1 MNCKEIEE
9 FLQAYHDGE
18 LSAKEREA
26 VERHLEKCPKC
37 QAKLAELKALDELII
52 DGEAEKVP
60 DPGTHYWHSF
70 THRVTRRI
78 VAHHEPIIRPRRPR
92 PLEFRL
98 IPYLSAAVA
107 VFLAIVISI
116 PLLKRAPAK
125 FTEEEIAEIT
135 APPQKS
141 NVSFKRFEEEPEAQK
156 IELRDKKLVSTDEIL
171 GAEPVETGR
180 KLPLAGMT
188 AEADKA
194 AKGAGAAAKEQKPP
208 TEPSRTERTFLKD
221 EEKAKPAAAAKTAE
235 PYLEEAEVFAA
246 QLAPKSGT
254 LRVVIDS
261 TGQLAKVTIEKSS
274 GDPKADTIAMKTY
287 KNQWEGKTFRERQRT
302 LLVPFSPQSVE

>member
-1 MNCKEIEE
+1 MNCKEMEKL
-9 FLQAYHDGE
+9 LQAYHDGE

-26 VERHLEKCPKC
+26 VERHLEKCQKC
-37 QAKLAELKALDELII
+37 QAKLAELAALDELIV

-60 DPGTHYWHSF
+60 DPGKHYWQSF
-70 THRVTRRI
+70 SHRVTRRLI
-78 VAHHEPIIRPRRPR
+78 PRREAIIRPRRPR
-92 PLEFRL
+92 PLGFRL

-107 VFLAIVISI
+107 VFLAIVISV
-116 PLLKRAPAK
+116 PFLKRAPTK

-171 GAEPVETGR
+171 GAEP
-180 KLPLAGMT
+180 

-261 TGQLAKVTIEKSS
+261 TGRLAKVTIEKSS
-274 GDPKADTIAMKTY
+274 GDPKADTMAMKTY

-302 LLVPFSPQSVE
+302 LLVPFSQQPAE